1 MICFSYVAKNYTFL
15 LYAVSHDLSRIILQS
30 PPKDLGSDD
39 KKIPVPSLDAGNFP
53 ILYNI

>member
-1 MICFSYVAKNYTFL
+1 MIYFSYVAKNYTFL

-39 KKIPVPSLDAGNFP
+39 KKIPDPSLHAGNFL